1 MKINLSIAAVAM
13 AVFALLLGA
22 GTPLVRAEADGGAF
36 PRFIVPGQER
46 AMGALNAMH
55 RLHYPPVWLDYPDGD
70 PDVPLC
76 TLWDEWLTGPC
87 LWADTQGLRVCKN
100 KVTIAERLRR
110 SFLNKIIDREG
121 YVATHQH
128 AGIGHVLG
136 WPFPYWVNNEGAD
149 GIHFSNR
156 GTLSAVLRKGVPVTH
171 DMTGWELHG
180 VEFERMDSEGSRL
193 RVTAAD
199 ASLTTPPLK
208 IDSFQSPF
216 VQLRWKAQDLAGA
229 RTFLEW
235 EREGDR
241 GFSETRRMIVPAAY
255 VKEGEADCAMIPVYR
270 HPEWS
275 GRIIRLRLRLANP
288 SPGGSL
294 LLQAIFSQ
302 YDTRHNINNFDF
314 IRGAIDYFLWTGDVD
329 FLEGSLLRLRQA
341 LRFAQ
346 SEFKTIANRCVLTP
360 WVGHDG
366 QSGIERNPD
375 GTARMIPGR
384 GIGNNY
390 WDLLPFGHKDVYAS
404 IRYYDTLRKFAILER
419 ALDQHPEWGLAGG
432 GGRFDPEELE
442 RHAAEVKAEGNRLFW
457 SEETGRFVAGS
468 DVHGVRTD
476 YGFTFL
482 NTDAIHY
489 GFATDAHAK
498 EIMDWLE
505 GRRIVEGDTS
515 VGPDIYHFRFGPR
528 STTRRN
534 TDYYFW
540 RWNKADSIPF
550 GGQVQDGGAVLGWS
564 FMDLM
569 SRIKVEG
576 PDNAWARLEEILRW
590 FEEVQAGGGYRE
602 YYRKKGT
609 GLQGDGTAGGLGLD
623 REFFESLLVP
633 QVLLAGFAGFSPTA
647 AGCRI
652 DPRLPAAFPS
662 LTIDRI
668 HIKGLV
674 LSLRIDR
681 NEIVLSRLSGSN
693 GFAFTIEASGYEQV
707 APVDWMQ
714 TDSVRIGRVSEGVR
728 P

>member
-1 MKINLSIAAVAM
+1 
-13 AVFALLLGA
+13 
-22 GTPLVRAEADGGAF
+22 
-36 PRFIVPGQER
+36 
-46 AMGALNAMH
+46 
-55 RLHYPPVWLDYPDGD
+55 
-70 PDVPLC
+70 
-76 TLWDEWLTGPC
+76 
-87 LWADTQGLRVCKN
+87 
-100 KVTIAERLRR
+100 
-110 SFLNKIIDREG
+110 
-121 YVATHQH
+121 
-128 AGIGHVLG
+128 
-136 WPFPYWVNNEGAD
+136 
-149 GIHFSNR
+149 
-156 GTLSAVLRKGVPVTH
+156 
-171 DMTGWELHG
+171 
-180 VEFERMDSEGSRL
+180 
-193 RVTAAD
+193 
-199 ASLTTPPLK
+199 
-208 IDSFQSPF
+208 
-216 VQLRWKAQDLAGA
+216 
-229 RTFLEW
+229 
-235 EREGDR
+235 
-241 GFSETRRMIVPAAY
+241 
-255 VKEGEADCAMIPVYR
+255 
-270 HPEWS
+270 
-275 GRIIRLRLRLANP
+275 
-288 SPGGSL
+288 
-294 LLQAIFSQ
+294 
-302 YDTRHNINNFDF
+302 
-314 IRGAIDYFLWTGDVD
+314 
-329 FLEGSLLRLRQA
+329 
-341 LRFAQ
+341 
-346 SEFKTIANRCVLTP
+346 
-360 WVGHDG
+360 
-366 QSGIERNPD
+366 
-375 GTARMIPGR
+375 MIPGR

-457 SEETGRFVAGS
+457 SEETGRFVAGP

-633 QVLLAGFAGFSPTA
+633 QVMLAGFAGFSPTA
-647 AGCRI
+647 GGCRI

-681 NEIVLSRLSGSN
+681 NEIILSRLSGSN
-693 GFAFTIEASGYEQV
+693 GFSFAIEASGYEQV

-714 TDSVRIGRVSEGVR
+714 TDSVRIRRVSEGVR
-728 P
+728 VREGLRP